1 MKHVMLDVETLGTSA
16 DACIISIGAVKFD
29 LGSTALDD
37 AGFYASISIESNL
50 EAKRRVQ
57 ESTLL
62 WWFNQSI
69 AAQAVFHEPKQ
80 TLHGALVDLAEWLGE
95 GESFMWS
102 NGADFDL
109 PMVAHAYTSLGM
121 DVPWAFWRSRCLRT
135 YKNLPGAAGAGPS
148 FTGTAHN
155 ALADAVHQA
164 RTVQAI
170 HAKVFKKVKT
180 TA

>member
-29 LGSTALDD
+29 LESTAMDD
-37 AGFYASISIESNL
+37 AGFYANISVESNL
-50 EAKRRVQ
+50 EAKRRIQ
-57 ESTLL
+57 EATLL
-62 WWFNQSI
+62 WWFNRGK

-95 GESFMWS
+95 GESYMWS

-121 DVPWAFWRSRCLRT
+121 DVPWAFWRSRCFRT
-135 YKNLPGAAGAGPS
+135 YKNLPGAKDVEIVFDGVE
-148 FTGTAHN
+148 HN
-155 ALADAVHQA
+155 ALADAVYQA
-164 RTVQAI
+164 KMVQAI
-170 HAKVFKKVKT
+170 HAKVFKKTKA